1 MKRLLIALLAL
12 CLLLTLCVGCAKT
25 PADDTSDA
33 ASEAVSDAESTDDAT
48 PDAEGPED
56 DGNTESSEDGG
67 LLLGTTTA
75 SDSATADSTTA
86 GGNDSKNT
94 TKKNNTTKKDGSAS
108 HTLATVKTVTAPSNA
123 PTIASTTTKE
133 EITLPKFDLDYTKSI
148 KICIDWDPSST
159 WVRGWEQAFRVCYDP
174 DKEIK
179 VEYVQ
184 ASPSMKASKLAV
196 WKSAKQMPDAI
207 YIKPEESWPTLPN
220 KGLTQ
225 AVDGLVD
232 LNDGFWEGVKG
243 TMDGLKL
250 NGKNY
255 VLVSS
260 AYTGAHVIYNPKVM
274 KNAGLTDPRDLF
286 YKGEWTFAKFE
297 EYAKKLT
304 RTNATDPS
312 KSTYGVFFHYY
323 EPFLFGG
330 GFDLISYNNGKWVS
344 NLNTK
349 EISSSIEYLR
359 LLGDTGNKYTYTE
372 GSDMTA
378 VRNMVISGQIGMFV
392 TAEAAGLEF
401 TNGEFGEKETLRYIP
416 IPHNTELSK
425 TYYVPGTV
433 DGWLILNGA
442 KNPEGGAAYASS
454 VRAMEVLNIDT
465 DDGDDS
471 NDVEPTNEAQ
481 LYFYEYAATQI
492 VPVPQMFRRIASSVM
507 YWDIYGNPV
516 KEGAAW
522 SAHVAEWEPKIMEAL
537 SKE

>member
-48 PDAEGPED
+48 PGDESTEDAE
-56 DGNTESSEDGG
+56 TESSEDGG

-86 GGNDSKNT
+86 GGDTNNTTKKNT
-94 TKKNNTTKKDGSAS
+94 TKKTDSVS
-108 HTLATVKTVTAPSNA
+108 HTLVTQKSTTAPTGV
-123 PTIASTTTKE
+123 PTIATTTTKE
-133 EITLPKFDLDYTKSI
+133 EITLPKFDLDFTKTI
-148 KICIDWDPSST
+148 KICIDWDPSSS
-159 WVRGWEQAFRVCYDP
+159 WVRRWEQAFRVCYDP

-179 VEYVQ
+179 IEYVQ

-207 YIKPEESWPTLPN
+207 YIKPEESWPTLIN
-220 KGLTQ
+220 KGLAQ
-225 AVDGLVD
+225 SVDGLVD
-232 LNDGFWEGVKG
+232 LNDGFWESAKG

-260 AYTGAHVIYNPKVM
+260 AYGMGSVIYSPKLF

-304 RTNATDPS
+304 RVNATDPS
-312 KSTYGVFFHYY
+312 KSTYGCCFHYY
-323 EPFLFGG
+323 EVFLFGG
-330 GFDLISYNNGKWVS
+330 GFDLISYKDGKWVS

-372 GSDMTA
+372 GGDMTA

-392 TAEAAGLEF
+392 TAESAGLEF
-401 TNGEFGEKETLRYIP
+401 TNGEFGDKETLRSIP
-416 IPHNTELSK
+416 VPHNTELSK
-425 TYYVPGTV
+425 TYYVPGVV

-442 KNPEGGAAYASS
+442 KNAEGGAAYASA
-454 VRAMEVLNIDT
+454 VRAMNVLNVDVSIEGYEDAT
-465 DDGDDS
+465 S
-471 NDVEPTNEAQ
+471 EVNDAQ
-481 LYFYEYAATQI
+481 AYFNEYAGTQV
-492 VPVPQMFRRIASSVM
+492 VPVPAMFRRISSSVM
-507 YWDIYGNPV
+507 YWDIYGDPV